1 MWDLI
6 LNPFVTILAWLYAL
20 LNQDIVL
27 AIVVL
32 TVIIRIL
39 TYPLFARQQ
48 ESSRKMQQ
56 LQPQLK
62 KLQEKYKGDKEK
74 LSQAQMKLYQENKVS
89 PVGGCLPM
97 VIQFPILIGL
107 YQAIFFALAATPFQ
121 LVDLSERLLIPGL
134 DSLIPLQRMWSPIPQ
149 LAELLPALD
158 LTLAPTEN
166 PPYALALP
174 LLVLVTTWAQ
184 QKLTMALTKKPG
196 EKKDDND
203 DDDKEESATAGGAA
217 AMTKSMTTIM
227 PVMFGFFSLSFSVGL
242 SIYFV
247 ASNLIGIVQYSPQG
261 RRALDKVFRSQKRDD
276 GPVEIDLKELDAEK
290 PTKKPKPQR
299 RRKKKPRRK

>member
-6 LNPFVTILAWLYAL
+6 LNPFVTILAWLYAA

-39 TYPLFARQQ
+39 TFPLFAKQQ
-48 ESSRKMQQ
+48 ESSKKMQQ
-56 LQPQLK
+56 IQPQLK
-62 KLQEKYKGDKEK
+62 KLQEKYKNDKEK
-74 LSQAQMKLYQENKVS
+74 LSQAQMKLYRENKVN
-89 PVGGCLPM
+89 PVGGCFPM

-134 DSLIPLQRMWSPIPQ
+134 DSLIPLQRMWTPIPQ
-149 LAELLPALD
+149 LASLLPELD

-166 PPYALALP
+166 PHYALILP
-174 LLVLVTTWAQ
+174 LLVLITTWGQ
-184 QKLTMALTKKPG
+184 QKLTMGTMGQNKSSK
-196 EKKDDND
+196 D
-203 DDDKEESATAGGAA
+203 DDDDDDGGAPAGGQAA

-227 PVMFGFFSLSFSVGL
+227 PIMFGFFSLSFSVGL

-247 ASNLIGIVQYSPQG
+247 TSNLIGVVQYSPQG
-261 RRALDKVFRSQKRDD
+261 KRLLERVFRRKSADEP
-276 GPVEIDLKELDAEK
+276 PVEVIFEDDPPPAKTRK
-290 PTKKPKPQR
+290 RK
-299 RRKKKPRRK
+299 KKKPRRK

>member
-6 LNPFVTILAWLYAL
+6 LNPFVTILASLYAI

-32 TVIIRIL
+32 TVIIRFL
-39 TYPLFARQQ
+39 TYPLLAKQT
-48 ESSRKMQQ
+48 ESQRKMQQ
-56 LQPQLK
+56 VQPQLK
-62 KLQEKYKGDKEK
+62 KLQEKYKNDKEK
-74 LSQAQMKLYQENKVS
+74 LSQAQMKLYKDNKVN
-89 PVGGCLPM
+89 PAGGCFPM

-134 DSLIPLQRMWSPIPQ
+134 DSLIPLQRFWTPIPA
-149 LAELLPALD
+149 LVELLPELD
-158 LTLAPTEN
+158 LTLSPMEN
-166 PPYALALP
+166 HPYSLALP

-184 QKLTMALTKKPG
+184 QKFSMSLTKQNTS
-196 EKKDDND
+196 KKDDDDD
-203 DDDKEESATAGGAA
+203 DDDKGGGGGQAA

-227 PVMFGFFSLSFSVGL
+227 PIMFGFFSLQFSVGL

-247 ASNLIGIVQYSPQG
+247 TSNLMGIVQYSPQG
-261 RRALDKVFRSQKRDD
+261 RKALDKLFRSKKTEMEVVDVQLEDD
-276 GPVEIDLKELDAEK
+276 EPVK
-290 PTKKPKPQR
+290 TRKKT
-299 RRKKKPRRK
+299 RKKKPRRRK

>member
-6 LNPFVTILAWLYAL
+6 LNPFVTILAWLYAA

-32 TVIIRIL
+32 TVIIRVL
-39 TYPLFARQQ
+39 TFPLFAKQQ

-56 LQPQLK
+56 IQPQLK

-74 LSQAQMKLYQENKVS
+74 MSQAQMKLYKENKVN
-89 PVGGCLPM
+89 PVGGCFPM

-149 LAELLPALD
+149 LASLLPELD

-166 PPYALALP
+166 PSYALILP
-174 LLVLVTTWAQ
+174 LLVLITTWGQ
-184 QKLTMALTKKPG
+184 QKLTMAATG
-196 EKKDDND
+196 QNQSKKDDD
-203 DDDKEESATAGGAA
+203 DDDGGGGGAGGQAA

-227 PVMFGFFSLSFSVGL
+227 PLMFGFFSLSFSVGL

-247 ASNLIGIVQYSPQG
+247 TSNLIGVVQYSPQG
-261 RRALDKVFRSQKRDD
+261 KRLLSRVFGRKSEDD
-276 GPVEIDLKELDAEK
+276 APVEVVFEDEAPVKTTRK
-290 PTKKPKPQR
+290 T
-299 RRKKKPRRK
+299 RKKKPRRK